1 MLPRSDVT
9 PALARF
15 VVETRWED
23 IPARA
28 RHEAKRALLN
38 FFAVALA
45 GCRTEPVELALRTLA
60 AFSGGN
66 VFDYCDTHLP
76 TVVHPTAPLAPAL
89 LALSDMRPVSGPA
102 FLLAFVLGFE

>member
-23 IPARA
+23 VPARA

-45 GCRTEPVELALRTLA
+45 G
-60 AFSGGN
+60 
-66 VFDYCDTHLP
+66 
-76 TVVHPTAPLAPAL
+76 
-89 LALSDMRPVSGPA
+89 
-102 FLLAFVLGFE
+102 